1 MPPDQ
6 FPPPISTLQRQLE
19 LTPLDQPCPV
29 FAGPDPAPDVLDSIE
44 AGTSVIALDLHNE
57 SGSWVQVR
65 TAQGTIGW
73 CHLSGLVPT
82 AAASLPWVRVAQ
94 REVGTSMTR
103 DKHKIQAYTDSVPG
117 YEHQWVEEWCACF
130 MTWCM
135 EQSGGENI
143 KHVRA
148 QEWLQWGKPREEGQ
162 VPGQVPGSA
171 VIGDLAIGQNG
182 GEADTRGHVA
192 FYLGTNGKQVL
203 VLGGNQSAVPL
214 QPGGEKSV
222 RYSWYPLDSKKP
234 PARLLSVNGPR

>member
-6 FPPPISTLQRQLE
+6 FPPPISTLQLA

-29 FAGPDPAPDVLDSIE
+29 FAGPDPAPDVLDSIG
-44 AGTSVIALDLHNE
+44 ADDSVIALDLHNE
-57 SGSWVQVR
+57 SGSWVKVETVR
-65 TAQGTIGW
+65 GTIGW

-82 AAASLPWVRVAQ
+82 EAASLRWVRVAQ
-94 REVGTSMTR
+94 AEVGTSMTR
-103 DKHKIQAYTDSVPG
+103 DKHKIQAYIDSVPG
-117 YEHQWVEEWCACF
+117 YKDRWVEEWCACF

-135 EQSGGENI
+135 KQSGGENI

-148 QEWLQWGKPREEGQ
+148 QEWLRWGKAREGQ
-162 VPGQVPGSA
+162 VPGQVPASA

-214 QPGGEKSV
+214 QVGGEKSV
-222 RYSWYPLDSKKP
+222 RYSWYPLEWAGP

>member
-1 MPPDQ
+1 MPPDP
-6 FPPPISTLQRQLE
+6 FPPPISTLELE

-29 FAGPDPAPDVLDSIE
+29 FAGPDPAPDVLDSVR
-44 AGTSVIALDLHNE
+44 GGDSVIALDLHNE

-65 TAQGTIGW
+65 TKKGTVGW

-82 AAASLPWVRVAQ
+82 LAAGLPWVRTAQ
-94 REVGTSMTR
+94 AEVGTSMTR
-103 DKHKIQAYTDSVPG
+103 DKHRIQGYIDSVPG
-117 YEHQWVEEWCACF
+117 QKNKWVNEWCGCF
-130 MTWCM
+130 MAWCM
-135 EQSGGENI
+135 KRSGGEVI
-143 KHVRA
+143 EVLPERA
-148 QEWLQWGKPREEGQ
+148 QRWLRWGKAREGQ

-214 QPGGEKSV
+214 QIGGEKSV
-222 RYSWYPLDSKKP
+222 RYSWYPLESTDP
-234 PARLLSVNGPR
+234 PARLLSVNGPP